1 MLEGLYSAAA
11 GMAAQQQ
18 RIDGVA
24 NDLANSSTTGYKHVR
39 VGFRD
44 LLYNAQGGGVGGNR
58 FPVLAGAGAAAGFVG
73 RSQAQGALQST
84 EQPLDLAI
92 QGPGFFQVRRPDG
105 TTAFTRDGS
114 LRLDATGRLTTQ
126 DGNIVQPPIAVPRGT
141 APDEISIAADGT
153 VRVGN
158 GRALGRIELVTVPAP
173 DGLQPLGGSLFA
185 ASAQSGQPR
194 AAGADSTLGQ
204 GALEASNVDVGDAM
218 VDMIDAQRSFQL
230 ASKAIQMQDQMLEIA
245 NQVKR

>member
-24 NDLANSSTTGYKHVR
+24 NDLANASTTGYKHVR
-39 VGFRD
+39 IGFRD
-44 LLYNAQGGGVGGNR
+44 LLYNAQGGSAG
-58 FPVLAGAGAAAGFVG
+58 PTVLAGAGAAAGFIG
-73 RSQAQGALQST
+73 RSQGQGALQT
-84 EQPLDLAI
+84 TDQPLDVAI
-92 QGPGFFQVRRPDG
+92 QGPGFFQVKRPDG
-105 TTAFTRDGS
+105 SLALTRDGS
-114 LRLDATGRLTTQ
+114 LRLDADGRLTTN
-126 DGNIVQPPIAVPRGT
+126 DGMILQPPITVPRGT
-141 APDEISIAADGT
+141 SADKLSIAGDGT
-153 VRVGN
+153 VRAGA
-158 GRALGRIELVTVPAP
+158 GRPLGRIELVTVPAP
-173 DGLQPLGGSLFA
+173 DGLQPLGGNLFA
-185 ASAQSGQPR
+185 ANAASGQTTP
-194 AAGADSTLGQ
+194 AGNDSTLRQ

>member
-11 GMAAQQQ
+11 GMNAQQQ

-44 LLYNAQGGGVGGNR
+44 LLYSAQGGAAG
-58 FPVLAGAGAAAGFVG
+58 PTVLAGAGAAAGFIG
-73 RSQAQGALQST
+73 RSQEQGALQT
-84 EQPLDLAI
+84 TGQPLDVAI

-105 TTAFTRDGS
+105 SLALTRDGS
-114 LRLDATGRLTTQ
+114 LRLDSQGRLATS
-126 DGNIVQPPIAVPRGT
+126 DGNLLEPQIAVPRGT
-141 APDEISIAADGT
+141 TPDQLSIAADGT
-153 VRVGN
+153 VRVGD
-158 GRALGRIELVTVPAP
+158 GRALGRIQLVTIPAP
-173 DGLQPLGGSLFA
+173 DGLQALGGNLFA
-185 ASAQSGQPR
+185 ATTDSGQPT
-194 AAGADSTLGQ
+194 AAGNDTTIRQ
-204 GALEASNVDVGDAM
+204 GLLEASNVDVGDAM

>member
-11 GMAAQQQ
+11 GMNAQQQ

-44 LLYNAQGGGVGGNR
+44 LLYSAQGGAAGTT
-58 FPVLAGAGAAAGFVG
+58 VLAGAGAAAGFIG
-73 RSQAQGALQST
+73 RSQEQGALQT
-84 EQPLDLAI
+84 TGQPLDLAI
-92 QGPGFFQVRRPDG
+92 QGPGFFQVKRPDG
-105 TTAFTRDGS
+105 SLALTRDGS
-114 LRLDATGRLTTQ
+114 LRLDALGRLTTN
-126 DGNIVQPPIAVPRGT
+126 DGSIIQPPITVPRGT
-141 APDEISIAADGT
+141 TPDQLSIAADGT
-153 VRVGN
+153 VRVGD
-158 GRALGRIELVTVPAP
+158 GRPLGRIQVVTVPAP
-173 DGLQPLGGSLFA
+173 DGLQPLGGNLFA
-185 ASAQSGQPR
+185 ATTDSGPPT
-194 AAGADSTLGQ
+194 AAGNDTALRQ
-204 GALEASNVDVGDAM
+204 GVLESSNVDIGDAM

>member
-44 LLYNAQGGGVGGNR
+44 LLYRAQGGGAG
-58 FPVLAGAGAAAGFVG
+58 PTVLAGAGAAAGIVG
-73 RSQAQGALQST
+73 RSHEQGALQT
-84 EQPLDLAI
+84 TDQPLDIAI
-92 QGPGFFQVRRPDG
+92 QGAGFLQVKRPDG
-105 TTAFTRDGS
+105 SLALTRDGS
-114 LRLDATGRLTTQ
+114 LRLDADGRLTTQ
-126 DGNIVQPPIAVPRGT
+126 DGNLVQPPISVPRGT
-141 APDEISIAADGT
+141 TPDQLSIAADGT
-153 VRVGN
+153 VRVGS
-158 GRALGRIELVTVPAP
+158 GRPLGRIELVDVPAP
-173 DGLQPLGGSLFA
+173 DGLQALGGNLFA
-185 ASAQSGQPR
+185 ATAQSGQPR
-194 AAGADSTLGQ
+194 PAGNGSSLRQ
-204 GALEASNVDVGDAM
+204 GELEASNVDVGDAM

>member
-11 GMAAQQQ
+11 GMNAQQQ

-24 NDLANSSTTGYKHVR
+24 NDLANTSTTGYKHVR

-44 LLYNAQGGGVGGNR
+44 LLYSAQGGGAG
-58 FPVLAGAGAAAGFVG
+58 PTVLAGAGAAAGFIG
-73 RSQAQGALQST
+73 RSQEQGALQT
-84 EQPLDLAI
+84 TGQPLDVAI

-105 TTAFTRDGS
+105 SIALTRDGS
-114 LRLDATGRLTTQ
+114 LRLDATGRLTTK
-126 DGNIVQPPIAVPRGT
+126 DGDLIQPQITVPRGT
-141 APDEISIAADGT
+141 TEDQVSIGADGT
-153 VRVGN
+153 VRVGT
-158 GRALGRIELVTVPAP
+158 GRALGRIELVTVPSP
-173 DGLQPLGGSLFA
+173 DGLQPLGGNLFA
-185 ASAQSGQPR
+185 AGAQSGQPT
-194 AAGADSTLGQ
+194 AAGNDTSLRQ
-204 GALEASNVDVGDAM
+204 GVLEGSNVDVGDAM

>member
-11 GMAAQQQ
+11 GMNAQQQ

-44 LLYNAQGGGVGGNR
+44 LLYSAQGGGAG
-58 FPVLAGAGAAAGFVG
+58 PTVLAGAGAAAGFIG
-73 RSQAQGALQST
+73 RSQEQGATLNT
-84 EQPLDLAI
+84 GQPLDVAI
-92 QGPGFFQVRRPDG
+92 QGPGFLQVRRPG
-105 TTAFTRDGS
+105 GSLALTRDGS
-114 LRLDATGRLTTQ
+114 LRLDATGRLTTK
-126 DGNIVQPPIAVPRGT
+126 DGDLVQPLITVPGGT
-141 APDEISIAADGT
+141 TPDELSIGADGT
-153 VRVGN
+153 VRVGD

-173 DGLQPLGGSLFA
+173 DGLQALGDNLFA
-185 ASAQSGQPR
+185 ATAQSGAAT
-194 AAGADSTLGQ
+194 AAGNDTTLRQ
-204 GALEASNVDVGDAM
+204 GALEGSNVDVGDAM